1 MGRNLGNYLLIFLV
15 SIVQVYGQQ
24 IERSRE
30 IPKETYEKEIRL
42 EEIKV
47 RWKKQALES
56 CIPNCGNVPSSPT
69 NIVVTIGNG
78 EASVSFGPPL
88 SDGGSPITSYTITA
102 TPIIPGAKGDET
114 NKTFKLKSSCT
125 PQTANT
131 IQITVQTICQ
141 FLNSCGTFIIP
152 GMCNGVN
159 YKIAVAA
166 NNAAGSSA
174 LPTSPPT
181 VTPTNTVPGS
191 PVISG
196 VTAGNTSAEVSFN
209 APTITGSSSII
220 GYIVVSNPGNIA
232 ITAENSPIRVNG
244 LTNGTAYNFSVY
256 AVNSQGRSAGSTSSQ
271 TVTPT
276 GPGLT
281 GCQVYGP
288 NGTILT
294 FKCHNLGADES
305 ANPYTPSW
313 KLIGNLYQWGRSN
326 VLLPAPTDGT
336 EANSNVTGTNGNT
349 INAPDNSWN
358 DNSKTENDPCPSG
371 WRVPTKA
378 EWDAV
383 TNININPIRSIVG
396 NYTLGG
402 EGSPTDYSTGIRIGS
417 GSNGLFLPATGNASV
432 NPSSGIIQNT
442 TRGKALRYWS
452 STQADSYTNSFG
464 YFVATAW
471 YLRIGSINTQTNT
484 INVLDTNNQLS
495 RINGFPIRCI
505 KN

>member
-1 MGRNLGNYLLIFLV
+1 MGRKLGNYLLIFLV
-15 SIVQVYGQQ
+15 SIVQLYGQQ

-56 CIPNCGNVPSSPT
+56 CIPNCGNAPSSPT

-141 FLNSCGTFIIP
+141 FLNSCGTFVIP

-174 LPTSPPT
+174 PPTTPPT

-191 PVISG
+191 PVITG
-196 VTAGNTSAEVSFN
+196 VTAGNTSAVVSFN
-209 APTITGSSSII
+209 AATITGSSPII

-232 ITAENSPIRVNG
+232 ITAENSPITVNG

-294 FKCHNLGADES
+294 FKCHNLGADET
-305 ANPYTPSW
+305 ADPYTPSW
-313 KLIGNLYQWGRSN
+313 KLNGHYYHWGRSTII
-326 VLLPAPTDGT
+326 LPAPTDGT
-336 EANSNVTGTNGNT
+336 EANANISGTTTNT
-349 INAPDNSWN
+349 TSAPDNSWK
-358 DNSKTENDPCPSG
+358 DAEKTVNDPCPSG

-383 TNININPIRSIVG
+383 SNININPVRNIVG
-396 NYTLGG
+396 SSWTNQELL
-402 EGSPTDYSTGIRIGS
+402 SPADYSTGVRIGT
-417 GSNGLFLPATGNASV
+417 GSAGIFLPATGSLNLNPGTGAVSV
-432 NPSSGIIQNT
+432 TS
-442 TRGKALRYWS
+442 RGRALRYWS
-452 STQADSYTNSFG
+452 STQSSGCY
-464 YFVATAW
+464 AW
-471 YLRIGSINTQTNT
+471 YLRVGSVNSSTNT
-484 INVLDTNNQLS
+484 LTTFDTNNQLCRTS
-495 RINGFPIRCI
+495 GYPIRCI
-505 KN
+505 KENN

>member
-1 MGRNLGNYLLIFLV
+1 L
-15 SIVQVYGQQ
+15 YGQQ

-56 CIPNCGNVPSSPT
+56 CIPNCGNAPSSPT

-174 LPTSPPT
+174 PPTTPPT

-191 PVISG
+191 PVITG
-196 VTAGNTSAEVSFN
+196 VTAGNTSAVVSFN
-209 APTITGSSSII
+209 APTITGSSPII

-232 ITAENSPIRVNG
+232 ITAENSPITVNG

-294 FKCHNLGADES
+294 FKCHNLGADET
-305 ANPYTPSW
+305 ADPYTPSW
-313 KLIGNLYQWGRSN
+313 KLNGHYYQWGRSQIAAN
-326 VLLPAPTDGT
+326 APVNNSIDG
-336 EANSNVTGTNGNT
+336 ANQGTISGWNNT
-349 INAPDNSWN
+349 NAPDDSWK
-358 DNSKTENDPCPSG
+358 DTEKTVNDPCPSG

-383 TNININPIRSIVG
+383 SNININPVREFIGSSEI
-396 NYTLGG
+396 
-402 EGSPTDYSTGIRIGS
+402 SPTNYSSGIRVGS
-417 GSNGLFLPATGNASV
+417 GNTGLFLPAGGIRAAGDSNNGSLLNRGITG
-432 NPSSGIIQNT
+432 
-442 TRGKALRYWS
+442 RYWS
-452 STQADSYTNSFG
+452 SSQSYSVGNTGINNP
-464 YFVATAW
+464 TAW
-471 YLRIGSINTQTNT
+471 HIRLNNTVFDAQNFA
-484 INVLDTNNQLS
+484 S
-495 RINGFPIRCI
+495 RANGFSIRCI
-505 KN
+505 KENN

>member
-1 MGRNLGNYLLIFLV
+1 
-15 SIVQVYGQQ
+15 VYGQQ

-47 RWKKQALES
+47 RWKKAALES
-56 CIPNCGNVPSSPT
+56 CVPNCGTVPSSPT

-78 EASVSFGPPL
+78 EASVSVGPPL

-102 TPIIPGAKGDET
+102 TPSIPGVKGDET

-141 FLNSCGTFIIP
+141 FLNSCGTFVIT
-152 GMCNGVN
+152 GMCNGIN

-174 LPTSPPT
+174 PPTSPPT

-191 PVISG
+191 PVITG
-196 VTAGNTSAEVSFN
+196 VTAGNTSAVVSFN
-209 APTITGSSSII
+209 APTITGSSPII

-232 ITAENSPIRVNG
+232 ITAENSPITVNG

-276 GPGLT
+276 GPGLI

-294 FKCHNLGADES
+294 FKCHNLGADET
-305 ANPYTPSW
+305 ADPYTPSW
-313 KLIGNLYQWGRSN
+313 KLNGNYYQWGRSTIF
-326 VLLPAPTDGT
+326 LPAPTGETLD
-336 EANSNVTGTNGNT
+336 NSNSTGLAGLPITD
-349 INAPDNSWN
+349 APDDSWK
-358 DNSKTENDPCPSG
+358 DTEKTVNDPCPLG

-383 TNININPIRSIVG
+383 TNINLNPIRSLVG
-396 NYTLGG
+396 PWSCGNPPAQTSATNY
-402 EGSPTDYSTGIRIGS
+402 DNGIRIGQGNVGLYLPS
-417 GSNGLFLPATGNASV
+417 TGSAGINSNNGNKVIASRGGSN
-432 NPSSGIIQNT
+432 
-442 TRGKALRYWS
+442 RYWS
-452 STQADSYTNSFG
+452 STQSSNTYETSNKF
-464 YFVATAW
+464 AW
-471 YLRIGSINTQTNT
+471 YSRLAVWNCTEGIKELNTNDQLRRASA
-484 INVLDTNNQLS
+484 
-495 RINGFPIRCI
+495 FPIRCI
-505 KN
+505 KE

>member
-1 MGRNLGNYLLIFLV
+1 MGRKLGNYLLIFLV
-15 SIVQVYGQQ
+15 SIVQLYGQQ

-56 CIPNCGNVPSSPT
+56 CIPNCGNAPSSPT

-174 LPTSPPT
+174 PPTTPPT

-191 PVISG
+191 PVITG
-196 VTAGNTSAEVSFN
+196 VTAGNTSAVVSFN
-209 APTITGSSSII
+209 APTITGSSPII

-232 ITAENSPIRVNG
+232 ITAENSPITVNE

-294 FKCHNLGADES
+294 FKCHNLGADET
-305 ANPYTPSW
+305 ADPYTPSW
-313 KLIGNLYQWGRSN
+313 KLNGHYYHWGRSTII
-326 VLLPAPTDGT
+326 LPAPTDGT
-336 EANSNVTGTNGNT
+336 EANANISGTTTNT
-349 INAPDNSWN
+349 TSAPDNSWK
-358 DNSKTENDPCPSG
+358 DTEKMVNDPCPSG

-383 TNININPIRSIVG
+383 SNININPVRNIVG
-396 NYTLGG
+396 SWSVTGP
-402 EGSPTDYSTGIRIGS
+402 GSPTDYSTGVRIGT
-417 GSNGLFLPATGNASV
+417 GSAGIFLPATGSLNLNPGTGAVSV
-432 NPSSGIIQNT
+432 TG
-442 TRGKALRYWS
+442 RGKSFRYWS
-452 STQADSYTNSFG
+452 STQSSGCF
-464 YFVATAW
+464 AW
-471 YLRIGSINTQTNT
+471 YLRVGSIDTNT
-484 INVLDTNNQLS
+484 NTLGTFDTNNQLCRTS
-495 RINGFPIRCI
+495 GYPIRCI
-505 KN
+505 KENN